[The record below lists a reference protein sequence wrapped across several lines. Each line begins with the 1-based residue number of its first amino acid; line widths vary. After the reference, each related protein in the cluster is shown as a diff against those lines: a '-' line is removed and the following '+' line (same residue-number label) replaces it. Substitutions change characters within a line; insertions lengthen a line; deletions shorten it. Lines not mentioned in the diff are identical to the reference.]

1 MGERSEPQNSS
12 TSCLFAQYLLPT
24 LVLLVGQFNC
34 VRLLFVEREIRAPNP
49 RNCHSLAQSRLTN
62 ELLSR
67 PSSEKM
73 RTLLAQVEF
82 S

>member
-34 VRLLFVEREIRAPNP
+34 VRLLFFEREIRAPSP
-49 RNCHSLAQSRLTN
+49 RNCHYLAQPRLTN
-62 ELLSR
+62 ELWSR
-67 PSSEKM
+67 PSSHGLRE
-73 RTLLAQVEF
+73 
-82 S
+82 